1 MSRTTHRVSVV
12 TALATVALAATAV
25 AAPGVPSVDGT
36 SPITGRKITTAAFKG
51 KPVVFTVWASWC
63 PECNGEAPTVAKVSA
78 KHQEVRFVG
87 IDVSDKPSDA
97 KGFYKKYGWTFASID
112 DPKRER
118 QFKLGLPGQPSTI
131 FVNAA
136 GNVVGKVIGAASE
149 QQFEQGIAAAKKR

>member
-1 MSRTTHRVSVV
+1 MQQRG
-12 TALATVALAATAV
+12 A
-25 AAPGVPSVDGT
+25 DG
-36 SPITGRKITTAAFKG
+36 GEG
-51 KPVVFTVWASWC
+51 L
-63 PECNGEAPTVAKVSA
+63 GEAQRGAL
-78 KHQEVRFVG
+78 RRYN
-87 IDVSDKPSDA
+87 VSDKPSDA

-149 QQFEQGIAAAKKR
+149 QQYEQGIAAAKKR